1 MIKSWSNLRRLPLFC
16 LCLLL
21 LLQSTVPASV
31 AQAPVYRSVKTE
43 SMKIALTFDDG
54 PHPHQTERILSI
66 LDEYDV
72 RATFFMVGVNVRNYP
87 DAAKAVAAAGH
98 EIGNHTYSHRHLRN
112 LSSQELAAELEECDT
127 ALFEICG
134 CRPSLFRPPE
144 GAINSSVEDCTAQGE
159 YRVILWSLD
168 TRDWERKSTEQIV
181 RCVLSSVKAGDI
193 ILMHD
198 YIGHHARTAEAL
210 SILLPELLERGFE
223 PVTVSELLEG

>member
-1 MIKSWSNLRRLPLFC
+1 MKRTVGILTLCFLLAIYSCHVMAAPPQKGSVYCRNKSH
-16 LCLLL
+16 
-21 LLQSTVPASV
+21 
-31 AQAPVYRSVKTE
+31 VKQ
-43 SMKIALTFDDG
+43 IALSFDDG
-54 PHPHQTERILSI
+54 PHPRYTKEILSI
-66 LDEYDV
+66 LKEYGIS
-72 RATFFMVGVNVRNYP
+72 ATFFIIGINAELYPETLKMVA
-87 DAAKAVAAAGH
+87 DAGC

-210 SILLPELLERGFE
+210 AILLPELLERGFE